1 MDHLHQRPA
10 PGEYLE
16 YYGRY
21 IALVPTGDISVIL
34 RDQLEDT
41 RAVLRSVPPGAGDS
55 AYAAGKWTIKEVVGH
70 MCDTERVMAYRAL
83 RFARTDRTEL
93 AGFDENTY
101 VPAGSFGERE
111 LAGLVEEFA
120 TVRAATI
127 ALLRGLPHEAWPRR
141 GAANGAEVSVRAL
154 AAIIAGHELH
164 HRNLLETRYLG
175 RG

>member
-10 PGEYLE
+10 PGEYNE
-16 YYGRY
+16 YFGKYIGR
-21 IALVPTGDISVIL
+21 VPTGDISVIL

-41 RAVLRSVPPGAGDS
+41 RAVLRTVPPGGGDS
-55 AYAAGKWTIKEVVGH
+55 AYGPGKWTIKEVVGH
-70 MCDTERVMAYRAL
+70 ITDTERIMAYRAL
-83 RFARTDRTEL
+83 RIARSDQTEL

-101 VPAGSFGERE
+101 VPAASFGERD
-111 LAGLVEEFA
+111 LASIVEEFA

-127 ALLRGLPHEAWPRR
+127 ALFRGLPHEAWPRR
-141 GAANGAEVSVRAL
+141 GVASGHPVSVRAL

-175 RG
+175 RS